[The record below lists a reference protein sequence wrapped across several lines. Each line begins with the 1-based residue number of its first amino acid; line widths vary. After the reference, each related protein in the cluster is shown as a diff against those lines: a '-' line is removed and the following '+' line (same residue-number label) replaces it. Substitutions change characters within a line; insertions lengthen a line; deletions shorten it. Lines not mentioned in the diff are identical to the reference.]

1 MTPIQLLV
9 SASVV
14 IALAYL
20 GGVSVMSVV
29 AALRAGGRREDAPDS
44 YDALAAS
51 RLTMPVSVV
60 VPVGLAERASQ
71 TLQGLLDLAYP
82 EFEVIAVVEPAGVG
96 MDALIAE
103 WQLESREFFY
113 RRTLETAP
121 VRRIFRSLR
130 DARLMVVEKDVDH
143 RSDALNCGVNLAR
156 YRFVAVVPPNVTF
169 DREALL
175 RAMAPALRDPVSI
188 VGVGSHLER
197 IPADRKAADRGAR
210 FQRLQSIRSLMFTR
224 LFWGHLRR
232 GLGPEDGV
240 VIWRRDAVL
249 QANGFARNVDDPDL
263 DMMFRLQHGVG
274 GEDRRFVRNEDA
286 FGQTGTRSPKEVR
299 AAAQRRQHAVLEM
312 STSWGPG
319 ATQSVGL
326 RTFAYFL
333 ESELVT
339 PVAQLWVVLATFG
352 GAAAGWFTWTS
363 ALLAVLLLSFGTAVV
378 SAAALLLRGAHP
390 GSPERDELQALL
402 LLAPLEVLVHR
413 PLQAWARLAGMFSPG
428 AAVRGR

>member
-1 MTPIQLLV
+1 MMLT
-9 SASVV
+9 ASVV

-20 GGVSVMSVV
+20 ACVSVTSVV
-29 AALRAGGRREDAPDS
+29 AALRAGGRREEASDS
-44 YDALAAS
+44 YEALAAS
-51 RLTMPVSVV
+51 PLTMPVSIV
-60 VPVGLAERASQ
+60 VPMGMSERASQ
-71 TLQGLLDLAYP
+71 TLQGLFDLAYP
-82 EFEVIAVVEPAGVG
+82 EFEVIAVVEPAGEG
-96 MDALIAE
+96 LDALIAE

-130 DARLMVVEKDVDH
+130 DPRLMVVEKDVDH

-169 DREALL
+169 DRESLL

-188 VGVGSHLER
+188 VGLGSHIER
-197 IPADRKAADRGAR
+197 IPAGRNAADRSAR
-210 FQRLQSIRSLMFTR
+210 FQRLQSLRSLMFTR

-240 VIWRRDAVL
+240 VIWRRDAVI
-249 QANGFARNVDDPDL
+249 QANGFARNVGDPDL
-263 DMMFRLQHGVG
+263 DMMFRLQHSVG

-286 FGQTGTRSPKEVR
+286 FGQTGTRSPNEVR
-299 AAAQRRQHAVLEM
+299 AAAQRRQSAALEM

-319 ATQSVGL
+319 AAQSVGL

-339 PVAQLWVVLATFG
+339 PVAQLWVVLATCG

-363 ALLAVLLLSFGTAVV
+363 ALLALLLLSFGTAAV

-402 LLAPLEVLVHR
+402 LLAPLEVLLHR
-413 PLQAWARLAGMFSPG
+413 PLQAVARLAGIVGPG
-428 AAVRGR
+428 SAARER

>member
-1 MTPIQLLV
+1 MSSLQLIV

-14 IALAYL
+14 LALAYL
-20 GGVSVMSVV
+20 GVVSAMSVL

-51 RLTMPVSVV
+51 RLTMPVSIV
-60 VPVGLAERASQ
+60 VPVGTSERASQ
-71 TLQGLLDLAYP
+71 VFQELLDLNYP
-82 EFEVIAVVEPAGVG
+82 EFEIIAVVDSPNGDLA
-96 MDALIAE
+96 ALTAE

-130 DARLMVVEKDVDH
+130 DARLMVVEKDAAH

-156 YRFVAVVPPNVTF
+156 YRFVAVVPPHVSF

-188 VGVGSHLER
+188 IGVGSHLER
-197 IPADRKAADRGAR
+197 VPAERKANREAR
-210 FQRLQSIRSLMFTR
+210 FQRLRSIRSLMFTR
-224 LFWGHLRR
+224 LFWGHLRH

-249 QANGFARNVDDPDL
+249 QANGFAWNVADADL
-263 DMMFRLQHGVG
+263 DMMFRLQQGVG
-274 GEDRRFVRNEDA
+274 EERRFVRNEDA
-286 FGQTGTRSPKEVR
+286 FGRTGTQSAAAAR
-299 AAAQRRQHAVLEM
+299 AAARLRQHAVLEM
-312 STSWGPG
+312 GASWGPG

-333 ESELVT
+333 ESELIT
-339 PVAQLWVVLATFG
+339 PLAQLWVVLATLG

-363 ALLAVLLLSFGTAVV
+363 ALAAVLLLSFGTAVV

-390 GSPERDELQALL
+390 GSPDRDELQALL
-402 LLAPLEVLVHR
+402 FVAPLEVLVHR
-413 PLQAWARLAGMFSPG
+413 PLQAVARLAGVFG
-428 AAVRGR
+428 AGPVSGR

>member
-1 MTPIQLLV
+1 MSTLQILV
-9 SASVV
+9 TTSVG

-44 YDALAAS
+44 YEALAAS
-51 RLTMPVSVV
+51 PLTMPVSVV
-60 VPVGLAERASQ
+60 VPVGTAERASQ
-71 TLQGLLDLAYP
+71 ALLALLDLAYP
-82 EFEVIAVVEPAGVG
+82 EFEVIAIVEPAGEG

-121 VRRIFRSLR
+121 VRRIFRSQR
-130 DARLMVVEKDVDH
+130 DARLMVVEKDADH
-143 RSDALNCGVNLAR
+143 SSDALNCGVNLAR
-156 YRFVAVVPPNVTF
+156 YRFVAVVPPTVTF
-169 DREALL
+169 DRDALL

-197 IPADRKAADRGAR
+197 IPADRKSVDRSAR

-249 QANGFARNVDDPDL
+249 QANGFARNVADPDL

-286 FGQTGTRSPKEVR
+286 FGQTGTRSPKDVR

-312 STSWGPG
+312 STAWGPG

-339 PVAQLWVVLATFG
+339 PVAQLWVVLATVG

-402 LLAPLEVLVHR
+402 FLAPLEVLVHR
-413 PLQAWARLAGMFSPG
+413 PLQAWARLAGIFSSGP
-428 AAVRGR
+428 A

>member
-1 MTPIQLLV
+1 MSTIQTLV
-9 SASVV
+9 TTSVA

-20 GGVSVMSVV
+20 GCVSVMSVV
-29 AALRAGGRREDAPDS
+29 AALRAGGRREDASDA
-44 YDALAAS
+44 YDALATS
-51 RLTMPVSVV
+51 PLTMPVSVV
-60 VPVGLAERASQ
+60 VPVGRGERASQ
-71 TLQGLLDLAYP
+71 TLQGLLNLAYP
-82 EFEVIAVVEPAGVG
+82 EFEIIAIVEPAGDG

-113 RRTLETAP
+113 RRSLETAP

-130 DARLMVVEKDVDH
+130 DPRLMVVEKDVDH

-156 YRFVAVVPPNVTF
+156 YRFVAVVPPHVTF
-169 DREALL
+169 DRDALL

-197 IPADRKAADRGAR
+197 MPADRKTADRSAR

-249 QANGFARNVDDPDL
+249 QANGFARNVADPDL

-286 FGQTGTRSPKEVR
+286 FGQTGTRSPKDVR

-326 RTFAYFL
+326 RAFAYFL

-339 PVAQLWVVLATFG
+339 PVAQAWVVLATVG
-352 GAAAGWFTWTS
+352 GAAAGWFAWTS
-363 ALLAVLLLSFGTAVV
+363 AILVVLLLSFGTAAV

-390 GSPERDELQALL
+390 GSPERDELRALL
-402 LLAPLEVLVHR
+402 FLAPLEVLVHR
-413 PLQAWARLAGMFSPG
+413 PLQAWARLAGVFSAGPT
-428 AAVRGR
+428 